1 MTNRAALF
9 LSLSILLGS
18 HWVPGA
24 VRAAASGTSPNHQPT
39 GNAAFQSRIKPLLS
53 KYCFGCHGDKKKGDL
68 DLRVYTAEAS
78 VLRDRK
84 TFAKVMK
91 NLQAHE
97 MPPEK
102 KPQPTAEERETIWR
116 IYLNKYSV
124 SGELPDDDGW
134 TGAEIKECC
143 RKAYRLKM
151 SLVEAAR
158 YIVPVSKSA
167 AEQIKA
173 LRQQASGKFISA
185 STPGVYQYEE
195 SSPAPRRRAIR
206 DLGGPIT
213 FMPPSKSEV

>member
-1 MTNRAALF
+1 MA
-9 LSLSILLGS
+9 
-18 HWVPGA
+18 
-24 VRAAASGTSPNHQPT
+24 
-39 GNAAFQSRIKPLLS
+39 
-53 KYCFGCHGDKKKGDL
+53 KYG
-68 DLRVYTAEAS
+68 
-78 VLRDRK
+78 
-84 TFAKVMK
+84 
-91 NLQAHE
+91 
-97 MPPEK
+97 
-102 KPQPTAEERETIWR
+102 
-116 IYLNKYSV
+116 V
-124 SGELPDDDGW
+124 SGEFPDDDGW

-206 DLGGPIT
+206 DLAGPIT